1 MRYSDIINSYTHK
14 DTKLIIES
22 TFINWKEF
30 SNKTILI
37 TGATGFIGVQTVLA
51 LSKASM
57 DFNLNIKLIEANT
70 TYTLT
75 DYIQNEH
82 ISELLSS
89 IKSIDI
95 NNLSVKEAFSF
106 LEKIQQKVLEIN

>member
-51 LSKASM
+51 LS
-57 DFNLNIKLIEANT
+57 
-70 TYTLT
+70 
-75 DYIQNEH
+75 
-82 ISELLSS
+82 
-89 IKSIDI
+89 
-95 NNLSVKEAFSF
+95 
-106 LEKIQQKVLEIN
+106 